1 MKKHKRPAKKS
12 RKKRPAGP
20 VKLPWKRWR
29 RMEQSVLMASAAGW
43 IRILMERRKVGRA
56 ELARRIGRSKP
67 YITQLLRA
75 PSNLTLRTL
84 ADVAWALHAR
94 FTLHVAVPF
103 AERVKIKPRPR
114 RKRRRR

>member
-1 MKKHKRPAKKS
+1 MKKPKRRRFPRS
-12 RKKRPAGP
+12 LRP
-20 VKLPWKRWR
+20 PWKRWR
-29 RMEQSVLMASAAGW
+29 RMEQAVLMAAATGW
-43 IRILMERRKVGRA
+43 MRILLERRKISRA
-56 ELARRIGRSKP
+56 ELARRIGKSKP
-67 YITQLLRA
+67 YVTQLLRA

>member
-1 MKKHKRPAKKS
+1 MKRHKPTR
-12 RKKRPAGP
+12 RKP

-29 RMEQSVLMASAAGW
+29 RMEQSVLMAAAAGW
-43 IRILMERRKVGRA
+43 IRILMERRKISRA

-67 YITQLLRA
+67 YVTQLLRA

-84 ADVAWALHAR
+84 SDVAWALHAR

-103 AERVKIKPRPR
+103 AERVKVKPKPR